1 MSVIFTEI
9 LKFQNH
15 WQLKQ
20 GLEKLFF
27 FPPKISTKY
36 LQAISLNFK
45 EMYAIRQLKFLCGEL
60 LSFLNYI
67 DILICTD
74 SWNLFLLLY
83 MILGCYNL
91 EYQLKYDLE
100 IQE

>member
-1 MSVIFTEI
+1 MSIIFTEI

-20 GLEKLFF
+20 GLEKIF

-36 LQAISLNFK
+36 LQTILFNFK
-45 EMYAIRQLKFLCGEL
+45 EMYEIRQLKFLCGEL
-60 LSFLNYI
+60 LSFLDYI
-67 DILICTD
+67 DMLICID
-74 SWNLFLLLY
+74 SWNLFLLSY

-91 EYQLKYDLE
+91 EY
-100 IQE
+100 